1 MVFRV
6 SYTLSLTLLDSVRS
20 RESSGPVKENIQT
33 CFHEF
38 SSRLLSE
45 NQHLHMV
52 LPDPLQEIDIN
63 CDELLQNSDKSDISA
78 KKLS

>member
-1 MVFRV
+1 MNF
-6 SYTLSLTLLDSVRS
+6 LPGDHL
-20 RESSGPVKENIQT
+20 K
-33 CFHEF
+33 
-38 SSRLLSE
+38 

-78 KKLS
+78 KMLS